1 MADVTPEPI
10 FQVAS
15 GFMAAKHVFVAN
27 EVGLFEQLANG
38 PATLDEL
45 AERTGISRRR
55 LRILADA
62 MVVLGFVERHGDSY
76 QNAPIAATFLTGH
89 TSADLRPFLRFWNRL
104 SYPNW
109 TKLEDAIRTGQAQS
123 TLDLPEEAQRIF
135 FPKGW
140 RPSKRPRHK
149 PSPPP
154 MTLVA
159 TSVFWTLV
167 GVPVRG

>member
-1 MADVTPEPI
+1 MTDVTPEPI

-15 GFMAAKHVFVAN
+15 GFMAAKHLFVAN
-27 EVGLFEQLANG
+27 EVGLFEQLADG
-38 PATLDEL
+38 PVTLDEL

-62 MVVLGFVERHGDSY
+62 MVVLGFVERHGESY

-89 TSADLRPFLRFWNRL
+89 TPADLRPFLRFWNRL
-104 SYPNW
+104 SYPTW

-135 FPKGW
+135 PKGS

-159 TSVFWTLV
+159 TSVFWTLA
-167 GVPVRG
+167 GAPVRG